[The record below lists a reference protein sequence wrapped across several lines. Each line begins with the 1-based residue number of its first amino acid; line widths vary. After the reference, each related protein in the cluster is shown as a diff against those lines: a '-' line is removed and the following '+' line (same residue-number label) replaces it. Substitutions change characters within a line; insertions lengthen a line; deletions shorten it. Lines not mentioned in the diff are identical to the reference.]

1 VAIKFLDPGSDATYT
16 VTTFWSTSGNTPE
29 TWAGQFRHGQRSIR
43 CSSSSSNLTS
53 YISNKLFT
61 LSASGGRIFFGIF
74 FNSLPSGTVKI
85 LEIRSLF
92 GATQFALQITSGG
105 VLQLTNAAG
114 GVVGTGATLSTGVWN
129 RIALCY
135 AIGANDPVKIF
146 VNGAESISVA
156 DLAVSSA
163 PTAMR
168 LGWIEAPGA
177 DKSLYLDDIYVDDVT
192 SLADPGDIT
201 VTAKLPNGNGLNAD
215 FNSGIGSTPTSRYT
229 NVDDRPLNT
238 TTGWERTASSQGDE
252 TYTLQGKTSGDVDIQ
267 TGYAYLGGMAWLV
280 GERGATVGS
289 EGTPG
294 IILNGGSDTITLT
307 TSPEAHIRITTL
319 YPSGSNAIGMRS
331 TGNDNNTT
339 LYEIGFVAAAR
350 VTERSV
356 PSTAAIKTTLTRTV
370 SPVTAALSRS
380 LITRTLSPVT
390 AALLKTLTRTLTPIT
405 AAIKTTLT
413 RTVTPATAALQT
425 TLTRTV
431 TPVTAAIQST
441 DLTRTVTPVTATL
454 RAAGFVT
461 TPATATLQ
469 TTLTRTLTP
478 ISASISNDGVKLVP
492 MTAALKTTA
501 NTLTTPASAAL
512 YSFLTRT
519 LTPVSA
525 ALHTLITRTLTPI
538 TAALYSA
545 LTNTVSPV
553 TAALQTTLTITTPAT
568 AAISN
573 TPTLTVT
580 PVTAVI
586 TSGERLVPATV
597 TLVKEFTRT
606 LTPITAALSTKS
618 VRSVSPVTAYLAVS
632 ADGVF
637 TQAEDGSVARTNQI
651 RVGQDALPLRPSD
664 S

>member
-425 TLTRTV
+425 TLTRT
-431 TPVTAAIQST
+431 
-441 DLTRTVTPVTATL
+441 
-454 RAAGFVT
+454 
-461 TPATATLQ
+461 
-469 TTLTRTLTP
+469 LTP